1 MGLRFFVEVRMKF
14 YGYDPKIKCLFSWN
28 GDFSYEGKT
37 DVAPEG
43 SFLVEE
49 VNREWLEVAGCSFLS
64 GSRADGYSFRIKSF
78 DEDVTLIAGSIL
90 ANRISVTDQHPWESV
105 VKWVSRKDSLISLC
119 GSVVSDPI
127 GVAKFCR
134 QFPTMRT
141 YVCPLVDE
149 LAAFGVLAMKLVEMK
164 KERPRRAFL
173 CSPNE
178 DMMNADSVEF
188 DSKLQGDGYGVM
200 ANVVAHG
207 VPILNEMM
215 ICPGVSPFY
224 GRVLLRNFVPNA
236 AYLVRCE
243 VMMDYFPYEPVSAK
257 MYAATSVP
265 VEFVNN
271 EAFRKISGC
280 TSERVNI
287 VVVSDYIPMLPVF
300 MNFYKI
306 MSGLDFVAS
315 FALGDMP
322 SSESLSVFRT
332 SRAYRVKNVNAC

>member
-1 MGLRFFVEVRMKF
+1 M
-14 YGYDPKIKCLFSWN
+14 
-28 GDFSYEGKT
+28 
-37 DVAPEG
+37 A
-43 SFLVEE
+43 
-49 VNREWLEVAGCSFLS
+49 ACSFLS
-64 GSRADGYSFRIKSF
+64 GNRADGYFFWIDSF
-78 DEDVTLIAGSIL
+78 DKDVTLIVGSFFGD
-90 ANRISVTDQHPWESV
+90 RVVVEDTHPWQGV
-105 VKWVSRKDSLISLC
+105 VKRFGRTNSLISLC
-119 GSVVSDPI
+119 GRVVSDSVK
-127 GVAKFCR
+127 VAQFCR
-134 QFPTMRT
+134 QFPANRV

-149 LAAFGVLAMKLVEMK
+149 LAAFGILAIKLVEMG

-178 DMMNADSVEF
+178 GVMDAKSVEF

-243 VMMDYFPYEPVSAK
+243 VMQEYFPYEPVSAK
-257 MYAATSVP
+257 TYAATSVP
-265 VEFVNN
+265 VEFANN
-271 EAFRKISGC
+271 ERFMKISGC
-280 TSERVNI
+280 TSEKVNV

-306 MSGLDFVAS
+306 MSGLDFVVTL
-315 FALGDMP
+315 LGDIL
-322 SSESLSVFRT
+322 SSKIVSVFRH
-332 SRAYRVKNVNAC
+332 SRAYRIKSADAC